1 MPDPTYANDLVLCN
15 TFIAHSGLARMAEV
29 TYAIDDATR
38 NASAQQ
44 WADDA
49 QSLFA
54 DNLKSRLDTDA
65 SIVKTL
71 TLKGDGTSTF
81 TTGESTAAPTNG
93 TGAFSSVPANTAI
106 LVKKVTGVGG
116 RRNRGRC
123 YFPWMLNEGTVDEI
137 GNIDP
142 SWVSDTQAK
151 MDDWLDALA
160 GGDSNGMVIANRTYD
175 LPWNDPRRVLVSV
188 EMGPVVTALVVESI
202 AATQRRR
209 MPRS

>member
-123 YFPWMLNEGTVDEI
+123 YFPGISTKARAVETGKI
-137 GNIDP
+137 
-142 SWVSDTQAK
+142 
-151 MDDWLDALA
+151 ALR
-160 GGDSNGMVIANRTYD
+160 GGCDRQ
-175 LPWNDPRRVLVSV
+175 PR
-188 EMGPVVTALVVESI
+188 
-202 AATQRRR
+202 
-209 MPRS
+209 